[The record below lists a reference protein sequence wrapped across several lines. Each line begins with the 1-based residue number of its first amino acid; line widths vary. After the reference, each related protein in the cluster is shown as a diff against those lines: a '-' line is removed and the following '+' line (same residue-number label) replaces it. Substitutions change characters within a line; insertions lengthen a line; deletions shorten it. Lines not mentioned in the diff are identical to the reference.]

1 MLPSTARDDIPLLE
15 VLDCRVGF
23 PRARF
28 SETNLEKLIE
38 LSQYFLKV
46 KSIKS
51 DVFAL

>member
-1 MLPSTARDDIPLLE
+1 MLPSTARDDIPSPE

-28 SETNLEKLIE
+28 SETNLEELIK
-38 LSQYFLKV
+38 LSQYLVKV
-46 KSIKS
+46 KSMKS